1 MKNVLVCWI
10 GITDLNAP
18 GDPEHVGLGPTAQ
31 AVQARSYDE
40 VVIVSDYPEVKVS
53 NYIKWLRDQTPSEI
67 VVYYVKLSGP
77 TNFGEIYETA
87 AKVVSSTLQGGKDD
101 ISLTFHL
108 SPGTPAMASVWI
120 ILAKTR
126 FPAELIE
133 SSKEN
138 GVRTASVPF
147 DISADFIPELLRK
160 PDKRLQNLSAGLPP
174 EAPEFADIIHRSQIM
189 EKVIVKARRV
199 APRSVPV
206 LIEGE
211 SGTGKELLA
220 RAIHKASPRRSQPF
234 ITVNCGAIPAELM
247 ESELFGHE
255 KGAFTGADRQRIGYF
270 EAADSG
276 TLFLDEVAE
285 LPLSAQVKLLRA
297 LQEEEITRLGAT
309 QPIKVNVRIISATN
323 SLLLDEI
330 SKNRFRPDL
339 FYRLAVAV
347 LHLPPL
353 RNRPGDLSLLIDKLL
368 EQTNRESKE
377 EPGYVHKKITPSARN
392 LMLNHDWP
400 GNIRELQNTILRAAV
415 WSGGSSIGK
424 EDIEDALIPQPDE
437 DRSDLLNKAL
447 GDGFNL
453 LELMKVLAQHYLKK
467 ALGEAHG
474 NKTKA
479 ARLLG
484 LPNYQTLSNW
494 MKKYDIK

>member
-1 MKNVLVCWI
+1 
-10 GITDLNAP
+10 
-18 GDPEHVGLGPTAQ
+18 
-31 AVQARSYDE
+31 
-40 VVIVSDYPEVKVS
+40 
-53 NYIKWLRDQTPSEI
+53 
-67 VVYYVKLSGP
+67 
-77 TNFGEIYETA
+77 
-87 AKVVSSTLQGGKDD
+87 
-101 ISLTFHL
+101 
-108 SPGTPAMASVWI
+108 
-120 ILAKTR
+120 
-126 FPAELIE
+126 
-133 SSKEN
+133 
-138 GVRTASVPF
+138 
-147 DISADFIPELLRK
+147 
-160 PDKRLQNLSAGLPP
+160 
-174 EAPEFADIIHRSQIM
+174 
-189 EKVIVKARRV
+189 
-199 APRSVPV
+199 
-206 LIEGE
+206 
-211 SGTGKELLA
+211 
-220 RAIHKASPRRSQPF
+220 
-234 ITVNCGAIPAELM
+234 
-247 ESELFGHE
+247 
-255 KGAFTGADRQRIGYF
+255 FTGADRQRIGYF

-415 WSGGSSIGK
+415 WSDGSSIGK